1 MAVRYRH
8 STSSDSGFGGSVVGE
23 EDSVAKQISES
34 MFSAVYEDEIESSDD
49 SAATD
54 DVDYETRESTAIRNV
69 YPQLAERIS
78 HQLPTVSSHLYS
90 CGLIENELKNEVVET
105 TGKCN
110 SMKADYLVTV
120 VQTKLKTSPNKFGCF
135 IKVLE
140 ECDIQDIAEKVK
152 ECYES
157 DSQEPQV
164 EKRTVKLNGEWHS
177 YMDITRR
184 QLDTRVS
191 VLESEIKWLVMV
203 VIVLLAI
210 SLVNLC
216 NALT

>member
-1 MAVRYRH
+1 MAVPYRH
-8 STSSDSGFGGSVVGE
+8 STSSDSGFGGSVDE
-23 EDSVAKQISES
+23 EDKQISE
-34 MFSAVYEDEIESSDD
+34 SAVYEDEIESSDD

-69 YPQLAERIS
+69 YPQLVERIS
-78 HQLPTVSSHLYS
+78 HQLPTVSAHLYS

-120 VQTKLKTSPNKFGCF
+120 VQTNLKTSPNKFSCF
-135 IKVLE
+135 IEVLE
-140 ECDIQDIAEKVK
+140 ECGIQDIAKEVK

-216 NALT
+216 NALLIIF